1 MNVADA
7 MTTRSELVTVEL
19 PGTRDDVLE
28 YLQEHGFSSVP
39 VVKGTDDGEAYRG
52 LVSRDALIEHPDEDQ
67 LALLVEEVPTTTV
80 DATLLAVPS
89 TRIDASRA
97 VSNRCPS
104 GGVNLRA
111 VSPNVTSDIPRAS
124 GDVGLV

>member
-39 VVKGTDDGEAYRG
+39 VVKRTEAGEEYRG
-52 LVSRDALIEHPDEDQ
+52 LVSRDALIEQPDEDQ
-67 LALLVEEVPTTTV
+67 LAILMEDVPTTTA
-80 DATLLAVPS
+80 DADLTVVARQMVEEGARRMP
-89 TRIDASRA
+89 
-97 VSNRCPS
+97 V
-104 GGVNLRA
+104 V
-111 VSPNVTSDIPRAS
+111 
-124 GDVGLV
+124 